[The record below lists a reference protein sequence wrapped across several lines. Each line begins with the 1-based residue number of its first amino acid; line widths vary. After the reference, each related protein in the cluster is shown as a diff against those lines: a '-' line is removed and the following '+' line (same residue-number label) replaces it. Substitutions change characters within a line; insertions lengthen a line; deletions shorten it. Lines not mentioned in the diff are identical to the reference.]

1 MKADDDSS
9 NGSAGFIAGGS
20 TGMLSAV
27 TGGTRYKPVVSDND
41 GYAQVGQGIR
51 ISCIPHGENTQH
63 AGHIQHEPA
72 AQHSDS
78 RLVRRDTFRGCGTT
92 AEPSKR
98 LSRLSFP
105 IPERVHV
112 SFFLT
117 RGVSTRL
124 FVVPSLYL

>member
-51 ISCIPHGENTQH
+51 ILHTPWRKHPAHG
-63 AGHIQHEPA
+63 AYPARAA
-72 AQHSDS
+72 AQQSDS

-105 IPERVHV
+105 TPERV
-112 SFFLT
+112 
-117 RGVSTRL
+117 
-124 FVVPSLYL
+124 